1 MISDRTNLKS
11 RQEKLLCIVW
21 TKPKRQK
28 MCQLYLHIF
37 MLIMPNIP
45 NDVSALTR
53 FLNGAHFTNEAIQIF

>member
-1 MISDRTNLKS
+1 
-11 RQEKLLCIVW
+11 
-21 TKPKRQK
+21 

-37 MLIMPNIP
+37 MLMRNIP